1 MWREIVKSFA
11 SSLPVAPFIRW
22 GDKSFCL
29 ISLIEIKRD
38 EIVLTIPDEM
48 NVNVGEVLR
57 IGRPFGSGRT
67 RSEFRD
73 RILVM
78 TGKVQVTK
86 IFPDSRVQVILLR
99 GKVID
104 AICVEKVE

>member
-1 MWREIVKSFA
+1 MWRAIVKTFA
-11 SSLPVAPFIRW
+11 SSLPVAPFIRR

-48 NVNVGEVLR
+48 NMRVGEVLR
-57 IGRPFGSGRT
+57 IGRPFGSRRT
-67 RSEFRD
+67 CSEFRD
-73 RILVM
+73 RMLVM

-86 IFPDSRVQVILLR
+86 IFPDSRVQVNLLR
-99 GKVID
+99 GRVVD
-104 AICVEKVE
+104 AICVERME

>member
-1 MWREIVKSFA
+1 MWRAIVKTFA

-29 ISLIEIKRD
+29 ISLIEIKKD

-48 NVNVGEVLR
+48 NVKVGEVLR
-57 IGRPFGSGRT
+57 MGRPFGSRRT

-73 RILVM
+73 RMLVM
-78 TGKVQVTK
+78 TGKVRVTK
-86 IFPDSRVQVILLR
+86 IFPDSRVQVNLLR
-99 GKVID
+99 GRVVD
-104 AICVEKVE
+104 AICVERTE